1 MSAHPSKKARLTR
14 VLIAFAAVLGLA
26 ACTAAPGSDPA
37 ADRSP
42 VTITPDYAALE
53 TAIETKIKSGSVGWD
68 TINAVMVSVD
78 GQTVIAHYRN
88 GQRSDQALHVWSVTK
103 SVTSALIGISISDGV
118 ISGLD
123 QNLAELLP
131 RYQKHMTTAETKV
144 TLRQLMDMTAGFP
157 GDEPVENIWQVFSYR
172 GDSIAMI
179 LADGL
184 ANEPGT
190 IYEYSSRSA
199 HLVTAVL
206 AEALRRADGDHPRTV
221 LDYAREKLFDPL
233 KIDSHPAYEKR
244 GSLPTPQSFDAVGF
258 GWATDAAGLHSGC
271 CMLRLRPADMVKI
284 GELYVADGV
293 WQGKRILPAGWVETS
308 TTPSSINPEYGL
320 MWVRTTTIN
329 QTTAHTTYV
338 ARGFDG
344 QLIAV
349 VPDLRLV
356 VAVGS
361 VATKDYSI
369 PGSDVSFLLT
379 DVILPALDHR

>member
-1 MSAHPSKKARLTR
+1 MSTQLSKMPTLTR
-14 VLIAFAAVLGLA
+14 VLIALMAVLGLT
-26 ACTAAPGSDPA
+26 ACTVAQGSDPA
-37 ADRSP
+37 TDRST
-42 VTITPDYAALE
+42 VTIAPDYAALE

-88 GQRSDQALHVWSVTK
+88 GHQPDQALHIWSVTK
-103 SVTSALIGISISDGV
+103 SVTSVLVGIAISDGV
-118 ISGLD
+118 IESLD
-123 QNLAELLP
+123 QTLAELLP
-131 RYQKHMTTAETKV
+131 EYRQHMKGAEGEA

-157 GDEPVENIWQVFSYR
+157 GDEPVENIWKVFSYR
-172 GDSIAMI
+172 GDPVEMI

-184 ANEPGT
+184 AYEPGT

-233 KIDSHPAYEKR
+233 EIDSRPAYEKR
-244 GSLPTPQSFDAVGF
+244 GSLPTPLSFDTVGF
-258 GWATDAAGLHSGC
+258 GWATDAAGLHTGC
-271 CMLRLRPADMVKI
+271 CMLRLRAADMVKI
-284 GELYVADGV
+284 GELYLEDGV
-293 WQGKRILPAGWVETS
+293 WQGKRILPAGWVEMS
-308 TTPSSINPEYGL
+308 TTPSSLNPEYGL

-329 QTTAHTTYV
+329 QTTAHTTYI

-361 VATKDYSI
+361 VATEDYSI

-379 DVILPALDHR
+379 DVIVPTLDQR

>member
-1 MSAHPSKKARLTR
+1 MSTHLSKAPRLTR
-14 VLIAFAAVLGLA
+14 VLIALTAVLTLT

-37 ADRSP
+37 MDRST
-42 VTITPDYAALE
+42 VAIAPDYAALE

-68 TINAVMVSVD
+68 TINAVMVNVD

-88 GQRSDQALHVWSVTK
+88 GQRPDQALHVWSVTK
-103 SVTSALIGISISDGV
+103 SVTSALIGIAISDRV
-118 ISGLD
+118 IQSLD
-123 QNLAELLP
+123 QTLAELLP
-131 RYQKHMTTAETKV
+131 KYQQHMKGAEGQA

-157 GDEPVENIWQVFSYR
+157 GDEPVENIWKVFSYG
-172 GDSIAMI
+172 GDPVKMI

-206 AEALRRADGDHPRTV
+206 AEALRRSDGDDPRTV

-233 KIDSHPAYEKR
+233 EIDSRPAYEMR
-244 GSLPTPQSFDAVGF
+244 GYLPTLPSFDTVGF

-271 CMLRLRPADMVKI
+271 CMLRLRPADMVKV
-284 GELYVADGV
+284 GELYLEDGV

-308 TTPSSINPEYGL
+308 TTPSSLNPEYGL
-320 MWVRTTTIN
+320 MWIRTTTIN

-349 VPDLRLV
+349 VPGLRLV

-369 PGSDVSFLLT
+369 PGSEVSFLLT

>member
-1 MSAHPSKKARLTR
+1 MSTHLSKAPRLTR
-14 VLIAFAAVLGLA
+14 GLIALTAVLGLM
-26 ACTAAPGSDPA
+26 ACTAPPVSDSAMDGSTVSVA
-37 ADRSP
+37 
-42 VTITPDYAALE
+42 PDYAALE

-88 GQRSDQALHVWSVTK
+88 GQRPDQALHVWSVTK
-103 SVTSALIGISISDGV
+103 SVTSVLIGIAISDRV
-118 ISGLD
+118 IQSLD
-123 QNLAELLP
+123 QTLAELLP
-131 RYQKHMTTAETKV
+131 KYQQHMKGAEGHA

-157 GDEPVENIWQVFSYR
+157 GDEPVENIWKVFSYG
-172 GDSIAMI
+172 GDPVKMI

-206 AEALRRADGDHPRTV
+206 AEALRRSDGDDPRTV

-233 KIDSHPAYEKR
+233 EIDSRPAYEMR
-244 GSLPTPQSFDAVGF
+244 GYLPTPPSFDTVGF

-271 CMLRLRPADMVKI
+271 CMLRLRPADMVKV
-284 GELYVADGV
+284 GELYLEDGV

-308 TTPSSINPEYGL
+308 TTPSSLNPEYGL
-320 MWVRTTTIN
+320 MWIRTTTIN

-349 VPDLRLV
+349 VPGLRLV

-369 PGSDVSFLLT
+369 PGSEVSFLLT